1 MRHKP
6 HETATP
12 EGVFFWTV
20 WSGAV
25 AVTFGARPGILF
37 NTMARRPASLTA
49 NDDDDDFYCGSNGAA
64 EQQRLLVRE
73 QDDTIG
79 ALGKTVER
87 VHGMATMVNEELA
100 SQNRLISEIDEDV
113 EKTDSRLRMMHSKL
127 RNLANDSDRG
137 KYCLIVVL
145 LIVLAI
151 LTMAVLS

>member
-1 MRHKP
+1 MI
-6 HETATP
+6 
-12 EGVFFWTV
+12 
-20 WSGAV
+20 S
-25 AVTFGARPGILF
+25 
-37 NTMARRPASLTA
+37 
-49 NDDDDDFYCGSNGAA
+49 
-64 EQQRLLVRE
+64 
-73 QDDTIG
+73 
-79 ALGKTVER
+79 

>member
-1 MRHKP
+1 
-6 HETATP
+6 
-12 EGVFFWTV
+12 
-20 WSGAV
+20 
-25 AVTFGARPGILF
+25 
-37 NTMARRPASLTA
+37 MARRPASLTA

>member
-1 MRHKP
+1 
-6 HETATP
+6 
-12 EGVFFWTV
+12 
-20 WSGAV
+20 
-25 AVTFGARPGILF
+25 
-37 NTMARRPASLTA
+37 MARRPASLTA
-49 NDDDDDFYCGSNGAA
+49 NDDVDDFYCGSIGAA
-64 EQQRLLVRE
+64 EQQRRLVRE

-113 EKTDSRLRMMHSKL
+113 EKTDSRLRRMHSKL